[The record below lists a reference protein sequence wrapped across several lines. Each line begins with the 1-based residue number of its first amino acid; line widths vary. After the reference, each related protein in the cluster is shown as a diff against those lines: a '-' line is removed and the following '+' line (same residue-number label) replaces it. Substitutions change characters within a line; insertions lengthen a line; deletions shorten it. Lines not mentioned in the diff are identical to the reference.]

1 MAKPIPATPVL
12 GREDSIK
19 LIEAMIRNERR
30 KKPTKIEKFYID
42 AIRANWGPKK
52 G

>member
-12 GREDSIK
+12 GKDDSLR
-19 LIEAMIRNERR
+19 LIENMIKNERR
-30 KKPTKIEKFYID
+30 KKPTKIEQFYID

-52 G
+52 R